1 MFPIGC
7 ISNKKKQGLD
17 SRQTEQR
24 VQRQSDLGECGI
36 LEKPKLLS
44 MPGTQSEEGWEGD
57 VRAKQQSLE
66 GWQRPDHRPWGT
78 VDHFNP
84 GSGLVGFAS

>member
-24 VQRQSDLGECGI
+24 VQRQSGLGECGI

-44 MPGTQSEEGWEGD
+44 VPGTQSEGRGGCESKA
-57 VRAKQQSLE
+57 AK
-66 GWQRPDHRPWGT
+66 
-78 VDHFNP
+78 
-84 GSGLVGFAS
+84 SGGVAEARLQALGNH